1 MHVGY
6 RAILVSCSQKKA
18 WLHARRGS
26 GSFIRS
32 GTARWTSLYCLT
44 APPDVEGWALSRAVA
59 RSAQRTCL
67 DLAACTRQVTAH
79 GRAQYDAFGRGCS
92 ERPPTRTRLKWTS
105 DVSFF
110 FLTSVCLVYAK
121 ILLGESPCSGY
132 FTNKQSTSGI

>member
-26 GSFIRS
+26 GTFIRS

-79 GRAQYDAFGRGCS
+79 GRTQYDAFGRGCS

-110 FLTSVCLVYAK
+110 FLIPTNNQLRVYDQR
-121 ILLGESPCSGY
+121 GSPRVP
-132 FTNKQSTSGI
+132 QSLSNGIGSSI